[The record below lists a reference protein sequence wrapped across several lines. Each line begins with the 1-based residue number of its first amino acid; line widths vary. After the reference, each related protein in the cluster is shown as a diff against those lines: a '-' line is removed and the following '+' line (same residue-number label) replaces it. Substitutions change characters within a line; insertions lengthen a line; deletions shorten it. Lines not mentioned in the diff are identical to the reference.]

1 MGPMPGMV
9 DGMDQDE
16 ELAKLRAIYR
26 ERMGRM
32 GQMQQG
38 QGDVVPRL
46 VGGGLDALSAGLQG
60 QAAADS
66 IAYRQP
72 VRAIPTG
79 DASQEI
85 DRAIASRREKALGDV
100 QMFKSLED
108 LARRKREFQLGMEQK
123 EKDRASRDLFYR
135 AQLGDKEAQRQFLE
149 AIAGKRIGA
158 EGERFDKKL
167 SFEQEQKEKEREFRA
182 AENEKNR
189 AAAAARE
196 ASKAKSGG
204 RGAGGK
210 GGGKLLST
218 SSATD
223 AGTAQAALSALDDVI
238 SESKKN
244 QSISGPVMGRLAGL
258 MGSMEIG
265 ETGRAAA
272 ALDSTLRQR
281 AQVIGR
287 YLEGGKLAEGD
298 IGRYVAMLPQLSD
311 SQQLKEAKA
320 AGLKRLIAQKQQSE
334 LDALGGAGYNVSGI
348 KRVQVPEFSG
358 GEQTRMING
367 AKYKKVKGGWQKIK

>member
-1 MGPMPGMV
+1 MEPMPEM
-9 DGMDQDE
+9 MDQDE

-26 ERMGRM
+26 DRMGRM

-38 QGDVVPRL
+38 QGEIVPRL
-46 VGGGLDALSAGLQG
+46 IGGGIDALQAGLQG

-72 VRAIPTG
+72 VRAIPVGSAT
-79 DASQEI
+79 QEI
-85 DRAIASRREKALGDV
+85 DRSIASRREKALGDV
-100 QMFKSLED
+100 QMFKALED
-108 LARRKREFQLGMEQK
+108 LAMRKQAARTGIEQK
-123 EKDRASRDLFYR
+123 NKDREVRDLYYR
-135 AQLGDKEAQRQFLE
+135 AQLGDRAAQREFQE
-149 AIAGKRIGA
+149 AIAGKRLGQAQEQFGA
-158 EGERFDKKL
+158 KL

-196 ASKAKSGG
+196 AEKAKSGG

-210 GGGKLLST
+210 GGGKILSAA
-218 SSATD
+218 SATE
-223 AGTAQAALSALDDVI
+223 AGTAQAALAALDDVI

-244 QSISGPVMGRLAGL
+244 ESISGPFAGRLAGL

-265 ETGRAAA
+265 DTGRAAA

-298 IGRYVAMLPQLSD
+298 IGRYVAMLPKLSD
-311 SQQLKEAKA
+311 SQQLKEA
-320 AGLKRLIAQKQQSE
+320 
-334 LDALGGAGYNVSGI
+334 
-348 KRVQVPEFSG
+348 
-358 GEQTRMING
+358 
-367 AKYKKVKGGWQKIK
+367 